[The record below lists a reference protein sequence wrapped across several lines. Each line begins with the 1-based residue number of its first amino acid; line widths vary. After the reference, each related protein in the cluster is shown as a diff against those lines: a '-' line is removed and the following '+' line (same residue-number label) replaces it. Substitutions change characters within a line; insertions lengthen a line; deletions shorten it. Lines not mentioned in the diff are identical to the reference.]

1 MAAVAD
7 RIINRVRGKGRGW
20 AFTPKDFLDLGTRA
34 SVDMALS
41 RLAEQGRVRRIGR
54 GLYDYPKLHPKLGP
68 LTPDMDRVAQAL
80 SKQSGQLIV
89 ASGAQVANL
98 MGISGQVPGKAIY
111 ATSGRS
117 RVKTVAGR
125 TISLKRSHA
134 PILAND
140 MPQANA
146 LIQLLSHVGKAN
158 IDDNLIQRCA
168 DSVSP
173 RDVGALKRI
182 QAAMPWWMSDAVV
195 KISAARRG

>member
-41 RLAEQGRVRRIGR
+41 RLAGQGRVRRIGR
-54 GLYDYPKLHPKLGP
+54 GLYDYPKLHPKLGAV
-68 LTPDMDRVAQAL
+68 TPDMDRVAQTL

-89 ASGAQVANL
+89 ASGAKVANL
-98 MGISGQVPGKAIY
+98 MGISGQVQGKAIY

-117 RVKTVAGR
+117 RVKTVAGS

-134 PILAND
+134 PTLAN
-140 MPQANA
+140 A
-146 LIQLLSHVGKAN
+146 
-158 IDDNLIQRCA
+158 
-168 DSVSP
+168 SP
-173 RDVGALKRI
+173 RRTH
-182 QAAMPWWMSDAVV
+182 
-195 KISAARRG
+195 

>member
-98 MGISGQVPGKAIY
+98 MGISGQVQGKAIY

-134 PILAND
+134 PILANAT
-140 MPQANA
+140 PQANA
-146 LIQLLSHVGKAN
+146 LIQLLSHVGQAN

-173 RDVGALKRI
+173 RDMGALKGSR
-182 QAAMPWWMSDAVV
+182 P
-195 KISAARRG
+195 RCRGG